1 MLNKRE
7 NEDLFLKKLA
17 SWREEAARL
26 RNLNVDVSTL
36 KLAMIDQL
44 AMQPI
49 KPIKPKKA
57 LILALGLVLGG
68 MLGLFIALLRNMLRS
83 KPEAFAQAQAAREPA
98 YSL

>member
-1 MLNKRE
+1 
-7 NEDLFLKKLA
+7 
-17 SWREEAARL
+17 L
-26 RNLNVDVSTL
+26 RSLNVDVSTL
-36 KLAMIDQL
+36 KLATVDQL

-68 MLGLFIALLRNMLRS
+68 MLGLFIALLRNMLQR
-83 KPEAFAQAQAAREPA
+83 KPESYAQTHAAREPA